1 MKYFSRAAV
10 GMLLLIFSCSKSK
23 IPEGILKPEKMQA
36 VFWDYI
42 RADVFTNEFIKK
54 DSAKNIQIENAR
66 LQQQV
71 FKLHNTTKETFYK
84 SYEYY
89 LQHQGLMKDMMDTMM
104 VRQQK
109 ILIKRSD
116 SAFRKIIN

>member
-10 GMLLLIFSCSKSK
+10 WMLLLIFSCSKSK
-23 IPEGILKPEKMQA
+23 TPPGILKPEKMQA

-42 RADVFTNEFIKK
+42 RADVFTNQFIKK
-54 DSAKNIQIENAR
+54 DSAKNVELENAR

-89 LQHQGLMKDMMDTMM
+89 LNHQGLMKDMMDTMM

-116 SAFRKIIN
+116 SAYRKIIN